1 MYARIV
7 QVPLQPGAV
16 AEATAYFR
24 ESVGPALKGHSG
36 FFLNSRFLVDEEK
49 NRCMMVTLWESAEAR
64 TEAET
69 NGFLQD
75 VLQKMKKHFA
85 GSPVI
90 DYYHV
95 PVQVI

>member
-16 AEATAYFR
+16 VEATNYFR
-24 ESVGPALKGHSG
+24 ESVGPALKGHAG
-36 FFLNSRFLVDEEK
+36 FLSSRFLVDEEK
-49 NRCMMVTLWESAEAR
+49 SRCLMVTLWESAEAR

-75 VLQKMKKHFA
+75 VLQNMKTHFD
-85 GSPVI
+85 GPPVI

>member
-7 QVPLQPGAV
+7 QAPLQPGAI

-24 ESVGPALKGHSG
+24 ETVGPALKAHAG
-36 FFLNSRFLVDEEK
+36 FLNSRFLVDDEK
-49 NRCMMVTLWESAEAR
+49 NRCLMVTLWESAEAR

-69 NGFLQD
+69 NGFLQS
-75 VLQKMKKHFA
+75 VLQHMKHYFT
-85 GSPVI
+85 GPPTV

-95 PVQVI
+95 PVQIS

>member
-7 QVPLQPGAV
+7 QVPLQPGAI
-16 AEATAYFR
+16 AEATTYFR
-24 ESVGPALKGHSG
+24 ESVGPALKGHIG
-36 FFLNSRFLVDEEK
+36 FLNSRFLVDEEK
-49 NRCMMVTLWESAEAR
+49 NRCLMVTLWESAEAR

-75 VLQKMKKHFA
+75 VLQNMKKYFA
-85 GSPVI
+85 GPPVV
-90 DYYHV
+90 DYYQV

>member
-7 QVPLQPGAV
+7 QVALQPDAI
-16 AEATAYFR
+16 AEATDYFR
-24 ESVGPALKGHSG
+24 ESVGPALKDHAG
-36 FFLNSRFLVDEEK
+36 FLSSRFLVDDEK
-49 NRCMMVTLWESAEAR
+49 NRCLMVTLWETAEAR

-75 VLQKMKKHFA
+75 VLQHMKKHFA
-85 GSPVI
+85 GPPTV
-90 DYYHV
+90 DYYQV

>member
-7 QVPLQPGAV
+7 QVPLLPGTI
-16 AEATAYFR
+16 AEATDYFR
-24 ESVGPALKGHSG
+24 QSVGPALKGHAG
-36 FFLNSRFLVDEEK
+36 FINSRFLVDEEK
-49 NRCMMVTLWESAEAR
+49 NRCLMVTLWESAEAR

-75 VLQKMKKHFA
+75 VLQNMKTYFA
-85 GSPVI
+85 GAPVI

>member
-7 QVPLQPGAV
+7 QVLLQPGSI
-16 AEATAYFR
+16 AEATNYFR
-24 ESVGPALKGHSG
+24 ESIGPALKDHPG
-36 FFLNSRFLVDEEK
+36 FLNGRFLVDEAN
-49 NRCMMVTLWESAEAR
+49 NRCLMVTLWESAETR

-69 NGFLQD
+69 NGFLQH
-75 VLQKMKKHFA
+75 VLQNMKIYFSGPPA
-85 GSPVI
+85 I